1 MSASDLVT
9 YLRAHSILRALS
21 EPQLA
26 VVAANAATRRVAA
39 GEVLFRQGDRA
50 TRFYMVRDGSI
61 RVGVPAINGPALDV
75 QQLGSGEV
83 LGWSWLIP
91 PYRWTFE
98 AQAVRDSTL
107 VEFDGEALLRA
118 CEQDPV
124 LGYAVM
130 KIFAELMSAR
140 LQAARARMMEAWA
153 PAGWA

>member
-1 MSASDLVT
+1 MPTSDLIT

-21 EPQLA
+21 DDQLA
-26 VVAANAATRRVAA
+26 VVAARAGVRRLAA
-39 GEVLFRQGDRA
+39 GDVLFRAGDQA
-50 TRFYMVRDGSI
+50 TRFYIVRDGSI
-61 RVGVPAINGPALDV
+61 RVGVPAINGPDLEV
-75 QQLGSGEV
+75 QQLGPGEV

-107 VEFDGEALLRA
+107 VEFDGESLRRA

-130 KIFAELMSAR
+130 KIFAELMSSR
-140 LQAARARMMEAWA
+140 LQAARTRMMEAWA
-153 PAGWA
+153 PPGWA